1 MKSKESQEYRR
12 IGLKIREA
20 RQADNMSQ
28 KDLALSIGY
37 ESATAISL
45 IESGERKI
53 SIVDLK
59 QLAKILSR
67 TINFFLDNNNEKP
80 DIRYAL
86 RANEDLSKTD
96 QEEILR
102 FIEFIKKYNK
112 SHKRSRT

>member
-1 MKSKESQEYRR
+1 LQKIPIGLVLR

-20 RQADNMSQ
+20 RQAANMAQ

-59 QLAKILSR
+59 QLAKILHKN
-67 TINFFLDNNNEKP
+67 IKFFLGNNNNEKT

-102 FIEFIKKYNK
+102 FIEFIKMKHDK
-112 SHKRSRT
+112 LPKR